1 MTQAVVT
8 HDRAARLQDNA
19 NLIWGAAEKLRG
31 KIKPAD
37 YGKVILPFTVL
48 RRMDCLLEP
57 HIKSIQAL
65 IAGLDNATEE
75 ARAKIITRKTSLAF
89 YGLSDFT
96 LSALLADPENVQ
108 ENLKAYINGLSKNMR
123 NVFIEHF
130 DFFNWI
136 DRLEKQNLLY
146 AMVKFFADKD
156 LHPERV
162 STMEMGY
169 LFENLIRRFNEASNA
184 TAGDHYT
191 PREVIRLMTSLLFAK
206 DGEKL
211 ASEASAINILDPAC
225 GTGGML
231 ATANDYLQQ
240 RNANLRVGLFGQEI
254 NPESFAICRSDMLL
268 TGHSP
273 DNIKIGNTLNRDQFD
288 DQSFTYCLC
297 NPPYGVDYGE
307 EYEAVKTEHEAG
319 DDGRFA
325 AGIPRKSD
333 GQLLFLLHMISKLP
347 KDRPGR
353 IAVIMNGSPLF
364 NGDAGGGESE
374 IRRFLMEGDMVD
386 AIIALPT
393 DLFYNTGIATYVW
406 IVTNRKA
413 AEDRGKVRLIDASA
427 RWSPMRKSLGSKRR
441 ELTDAD
447 IEQVANL
454 YLGFDEH
461 ETVKVF
467 APEDFGY
474 RKIFIDR
481 PLRLDVDLSETAPGR
496 FRNASELDAYFLWM
510 AETFGEDCD
519 QRLKAIKPEVTEHIE
534 EQEGLALLRADE
546 NAAKAEVTGA
556 SKRCKKLLKG
566 LLDPDEHA
574 ERRTLIGLIR
584 SLRDQGQSKW
594 VDYNAFAGAM
604 QKHAKA
610 QGEKLTA
617 ARLKAI
623 RAWVTETNPEAAP
636 VIDKDVTGKQHAH
649 ERFGFYPVDGK
660 VITYERDGDL
670 ADTERVPLDHGITD
684 YFETDV
690 LPHVADAWINPDK
703 RDARDG
709 QIGLV
714 GYEINFNRY
723 FYQYVP
729 PRPLAEID
737 AELKAVEKEIAELL
751 AEVAE

>member
-1 MTQAVVT
+1 MEVVISQ
-8 HDRAARLQDNA
+8 DRAARLQDNA
-19 NLIWGAAEKLRG
+19 NLIWGAAERMRG
-31 KIKPAD
+31 KITPAD

-57 HIKSIQAL
+57 HLQTIQVLAASL
-65 IAGLDNATEE
+65 EQATEE
-75 ARAKIITRKTSLAF
+75 ARAQIISRKTGLGF
-89 YGLSDFT
+89 YGLSSFT
-96 LSALLADPENVQ
+96 LSALLADPENVAD
-108 ENLKAYINGLSKNMR
+108 NLKAYLNGLSRNMR
-123 NVFIEHF
+123 DVFIEHF
-130 DFFNWI
+130 GFFNWI
-136 DRLEKQNLLY
+136 DRLERQNLLY

-162 STMEMGY
+162 STVEMGY
-169 LFENLIRRFNEASNA
+169 IFENLIRRFNEASNA

-206 DGEKL
+206 DGDQL

-231 ATANDYLQQ
+231 ATANDYLME
-240 RNANLRVGLFGQEI
+240 RNANLRVNLFGQEV

-273 DNIKIGNTLNRDQFD
+273 DNIELGNTLNDDQFPVD
-288 DQSFTYCLC
+288 TFTYCIS
-297 NPPYGVDYGE
+297 NPPYGVDYSE
-307 EYEAVKTEHEAG
+307 EYEDVLAEHEDG
-319 DDGRFA
+319 EHGRFA
-325 AGIPRKSD
+325 PGIPRKSD

-374 IRRFLMEGDMVD
+374 IRRLLMEEDMVD

-406 IVTNRKA
+406 IVTNRKT
-413 AEDRGKVRLIDASA
+413 AEDRGQVRLIDASS
-427 RWSPMRKSLGSKRR
+427 RWASMRKSLGSKRR

-447 IEQVANL
+447 ISDIANL
-454 YLGFDEH
+454 YLGHEDD
-461 ETVKVF
+461 ETVRVF

-474 RKIFIDR
+474 RKIFIER
-481 PLRLDVDLSETAPGR
+481 PLRLEVDLSETAPGR
-496 FRNASELDAYFLWM
+496 FRNASDLDHYFLWM
-510 AETFGEDCD
+510 TEAFGEDGHL
-519 QRLKAIKPEVTEHIE
+519 RLREIKAEVTGHVE
-534 EQEGLALLRADE
+534 EQEGLALLRDDE
-546 NAAKAEVTGA
+546 NAAKAEVTA
-556 SKRCKKLLKG
+556 AEKRCKRLLKA

-574 ERRTLIGLIR
+574 ERRLLTGLLQA
-584 SLRDQGQSKW
+584 LREEGPSTW
-594 VDYNAFAGAM
+594 MDYNAFVTALT
-604 QKHAKA
+604 QHAKA
-610 QGEKLTA
+610 QSVKLTA
-617 ARLKAI
+617 ARLKVI
-623 RAWVTETNPEAAP
+623 RAWVTETHPEAER
-636 VIDKDVTGKQHAH
+636 VIDKDLTGKREVN
-649 ERFGFYPVDGK
+649 ERFGFYPLGNR
-660 VITYERDGDL
+660 VITYERDSDL
-670 ADTERVPLDHGITD
+670 ADTERVPLDQNIVD
-684 YFETDV
+684 YFEAEV
-690 LPHVADAWINPDK
+690 LPHVEDAWINPDK

-709 QIGLV
+709 EVGIV

-737 AELKAVEKEIAELL
+737 AELKAVEQEIADLL

>member
-1 MTQAVVT
+1 MEALVS

-19 NLIWGAAEKLRG
+19 NLIWGAAERMRG
-31 KIKPAD
+31 KITPAD

-57 HIKSIQAL
+57 HIKAIQAL
-65 IAGLDNATEE
+65 AASLEKATDE
-75 ARAKIITRKTSLAF
+75 ARAQIISRKTGLAF

-96 LSALLADPENVQ
+96 LSALMADPENVAD
-108 ENLKAYINGLSKNMR
+108 NLKAYINGLSRNMR
-123 NVFIEHF
+123 DVFIEHF
-130 DFFNWI
+130 GFFNWI
-136 DRLEKQNLLY
+136 DRLERQNLLY
-146 AMVKFFADKD
+146 SMVKFFADKD

-169 LFENLIRRFNEASNA
+169 IFENLIRRFNEASNA

-206 DGEKL
+206 DGDKL

-231 ATANDYLQQ
+231 ATANDYLQE
-240 RNANLRVGLFGQEI
+240 RNANLRVNLFGQEV
-254 NPESFAICRSDMLL
+254 NPESFGICRSDMLL

-273 DNIKIGNTLNRDQFD
+273 DNIQIGNTLNDDQFAG
-288 DQSFTYCLC
+288 QTFSYCLS

-307 EYEAVKTEHEAG
+307 EYDDVKKEHEAG
-319 DDGRFA
+319 DQGRFA
-325 AGIPRKSD
+325 PGIPRKSD

-374 IRRFLMEGDMVD
+374 IRRYLMEGDMVD

-413 AEDRGKVRLIDASA
+413 AEDRGKVRLIDATS
-427 RWSPMRKSLGSKRR
+427 RWAPMRKSLGSKRR
-441 ELTDAD
+441 ELADAD
-447 IEQVANL
+447 IGQIANL
-454 YLGFDEH
+454 YLGHEH
-461 ETVKVF
+461 DDTVKVF

-474 RKIFIDR
+474 RKIFIER
-481 PLRLDVDLSETAPGR
+481 PLRLDVDLNETTPGR
-496 FRNASELDAYFLWM
+496 FRNLSDLDNYFLWM
-510 AETFGEDCD
+510 TETFGEDCG
-519 QRLKAIKPEVTEHIE
+519 QRLKQIKVEVTEHIE
-534 EQEGLALLRADE
+534 EEEGLALLRADE
-546 NAAKAEVTGA
+546 NAAKAEVA
-556 SKRCKKLLKG
+556 AAEKRCKRILKA
-566 LLDPDEHA
+566 LLDAAEHT
-574 ERRTLIGLIR
+574 ERRTLISLIR
-584 SLRDQGQSKW
+584 GLRDQGQSTW
-594 VDYNAFAGAM
+594 MDYNAFVKALT
-604 QKHAKA
+604 KHAKA
-610 QGEKLTA
+610 QSEKLTA
-617 ARLKAI
+617 GRLKVI
-623 RAWVTETNPEAAP
+623 RAWVTETNPEAER

-649 ERFGFYPVDGK
+649 ERFGYYPVGKK
-660 VITYERDGDL
+660 VITYERDSDL
-670 ADTERVPLDHGITD
+670 ADTERVPLDQSIGD
-684 YFETDV
+684 YFEAEV
-690 LPHVADAWINPDK
+690 LPHVEDAWINPDK

-709 QIGLV
+709 EIGIV

-723 FYQYVP
+723 FYKYVP

-737 AELKAVEKEIAELL
+737 AELKAVEQEIADLL